1 MVAGHRHPAN
11 NYCVSYRKIP
21 ISIRSLIRRVA
32 QLANSGVPGA
42 RMVPAIGVLL
52 GNLVGYFVEL
62 DFNDDCVTNG
72 P

>member
-11 NYCVSYRKIP
+11 NYCVSYRKIS

-32 QLANSGVPGA
+32 QLANSDVPGA
-42 RMVPAIGVLL
+42 RMVPATGVLL